1 MTYLTDEDRW
11 SAIERRDRAA
21 EGAFFCAVKTTG
33 VYCLPSCQGRPLR
46 RNVTFYD
53 RADAAQAAGY
63 RACKLCKPDVPRE
76 HLRYAT
82 TRTDLGAALAA
93 QQVASGSNDA
103 RITAAKADLDR
114 LVGMFPT
121 ASAPEQP
128 TPAGQLSAQAS
139 RVELALS

>member
-1 MTYLTDEDRW
+1 MNISTGLYQGVIADGAVDP
-11 SAIERRDRAA
+11 IEYQHAM
-21 EGAFFCAVKTTG
+21 
-33 VYCLPSCQGRPLR
+33 
-46 RNVTFYD
+46 
-53 RADAAQAAGY
+53 
-63 RACKLCKPDVPRE
+63 
-76 HLRYAT
+76 
-82 TRTDLGAALAA
+82 GAALAA